1 MNKEPMGM
9 EEIHKIRESFYLRT
23 KNKNPKEILR
33 MIKETSA
40 RVERE
45 IEGIKPNP
53 HLIIRKRYSIP
64 ESETMKELHRIRE
77 RSAKYR
83 RRLNKT

>member
-1 MNKEPMGM
+1 MSKESGGM

-23 KNKNPKEILR
+23 KNKSSKEILR
-33 MIKETSA
+33 MIKESSA

-45 IEGIKPNP
+45 LEGIKPNP
-53 HLIIRKRYSIP
+53 HLIIHKRYSIP

-83 RRLNKT
+83 KRSNK